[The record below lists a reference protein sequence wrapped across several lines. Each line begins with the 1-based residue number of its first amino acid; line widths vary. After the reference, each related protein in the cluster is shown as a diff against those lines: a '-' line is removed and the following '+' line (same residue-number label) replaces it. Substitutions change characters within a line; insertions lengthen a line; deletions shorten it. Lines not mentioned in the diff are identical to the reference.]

1 MKMVGKKEHH
11 LWKKRDLVDSGQKA
25 LNLVRIVSLICLF
38 VLYWIQYVKAKSAC
52 ITKNDGNFVP
62 RENKK
67 KQEEKGDNLAYRG
80 HTPVW
85 PGRVSHTAN
94 RHALVSGRMGI
105 RNEAIWLCLSRVQTN
120 EHTDLGH
127 TARPHAR
134 VPGHVPFEMASH
146 AHVPSRVK
154 TRRYTDLCHTAKPQ
168 ARVLGRVKL
177 LT

>member
-1 MKMVGKKEHH
+1 MVGKKEHH
-11 LWKKRDLVDSGQKA
+11 LWKKRDLADSGQKA

-38 VLYWIQYVKAKSAC
+38 VLYWAVWAFEMRPHAC
-52 ITKNDGNFVP
+52 V
-62 RENKK
+62 
-67 KQEEKGDNLAYRG
+67 
-80 HTPVW
+80 
-85 PGRVSHTAN
+85 
-94 RHALVSGRMGI
+94 
-105 RNEAIWLCLSRVQTN
+105 LSRVQTN

-146 AHVPSRVK
+146 ADVPGRVK
-154 TRRYTDLCHTAKPQ
+154 TGKYTDLCHTAKPH